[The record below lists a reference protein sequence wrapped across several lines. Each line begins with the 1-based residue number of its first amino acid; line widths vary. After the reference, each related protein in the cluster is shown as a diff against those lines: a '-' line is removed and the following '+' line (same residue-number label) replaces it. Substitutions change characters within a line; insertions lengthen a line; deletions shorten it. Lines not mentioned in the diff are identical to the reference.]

1 MPGSRSRRD
10 EEQIRHH
17 GPRRTQPR
25 DTVTSDPGLQ
35 SRERTRVSV
44 SVPCSSRPP
53 GTPSTGLTRCSG
65 LGSPGPQTVRP
76 GVALH
81 LPKPRGSHRWIETRT
96 LRSASQGL
104 ARSRRAREAA
114 GAGPETRFCRTPSGF
129 RAAGAGCTPR
139 PGQAGVQHRRC
150 ACTCLASTRPEP
162 LGSQKKAKGEI
173 PGLSQSGRPGR
184 ARSQLGEWPRLT
196 KPGAQAETFPARRRF
211 ALVCAGRRGGPC
223 PAPLPRS
230 SAPPGCCAWR
240 PTQTLTK
247 RSAE

>member
-76 GVALH
+76 GVALR

-96 LRSASQGL
+96 LRSTLQGL

-129 RAAGAGCTPR
+129 RAAGAGCTPH

-150 ACTCLASTRPEP
+150 AGTCLASTRPEP

>member
-35 SRERTRVSV
+35 SREKTHVSV

-53 GTPSTGLTRCSG
+53 GTPSTGLTQCSG

-76 GVALH
+76 GVALR

-104 ARSRRAREAA
+104 TRSRRAREAA

-184 ARSQLGEWPRLT
+184 AWSQLGEWPRLT
-196 KPGAQAETFPARRRF
+196 KPSAQAETFPARRRF

>member
-10 EEQIRHH
+10 EEQIHHH

-65 LGSPGPQTVRP
+65 LGSPGPQTVCP
-76 GVALH
+76 GVALR
-81 LPKPRGSHRWIETRT
+81 LPKPRGSHRWIETRM

-196 KPGAQAETFPARRRF
+196 KPGAQAETFPARQRF